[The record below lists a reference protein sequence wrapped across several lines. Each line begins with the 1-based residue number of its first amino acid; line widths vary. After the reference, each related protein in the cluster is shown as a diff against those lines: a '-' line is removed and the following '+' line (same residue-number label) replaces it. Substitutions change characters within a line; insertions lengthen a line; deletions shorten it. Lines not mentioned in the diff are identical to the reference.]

1 MTLLHLP
8 IENVT
13 VLVKRLVPVLHDL
26 RFREAADRRRK
37 RRQAPAVVHHWRSRP
52 YGAQLFNLNRRFML
66 ETASPGIVE
75 TVPSP
80 MTPWQGRAG
89 QRLFTVSSPEGN

>member
-13 VLVKRLVPVLHDL
+13 VLVKRLVRVLHDL

-37 RRQAPAVVHHWRSRP
+37 RRQAPAVVHH
-52 YGAQLFNLNRRFML
+52 
-66 ETASPGIVE
+66 
-75 TVPSP
+75 
-80 MTPWQGRAG
+80 
-89 QRLFTVSSPEGN
+89 